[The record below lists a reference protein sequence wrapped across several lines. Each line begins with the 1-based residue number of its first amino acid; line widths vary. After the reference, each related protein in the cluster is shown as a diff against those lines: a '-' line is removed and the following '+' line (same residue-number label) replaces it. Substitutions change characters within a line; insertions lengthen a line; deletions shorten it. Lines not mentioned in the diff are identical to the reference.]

1 MNKAYNSRRRV
12 TEMSDREY
20 NSFKKKRAAALRMKN
35 NTIKLVIFV
44 VSVLVLTVSIKA
56 ITAMASSSD
65 HRAMQKYYHTVS
77 IDFDD
82 TLQSIAEDNFD
93 ADHYINVNDYLMEI
107 MDINHI
113 SEDSAI
119 SGGMIIYIPYYGEKH

>member
-1 MNKAYNSRRRV
+1 MNKAFNRRRV

-20 NSFKKKRAAALRMKN
+20 NSFKRKRAASLRMKN
-35 NTIKLVIFV
+35 NTIKLVILI
-44 VSVLVLTVSIKA
+44 VSVLILTVSIKA
-56 ITAMASSSD
+56 ITAMASNSD
-65 HRAMQKYYHTVS
+65 QRAMQKYYRTVS

-82 TLQSIAEDNFD
+82 TLRSIAEENFD
-93 ADHYINVNDYLMEI
+93 AEHYMSVNDYLNEI

-113 SEDSAI
+113 SENSAI